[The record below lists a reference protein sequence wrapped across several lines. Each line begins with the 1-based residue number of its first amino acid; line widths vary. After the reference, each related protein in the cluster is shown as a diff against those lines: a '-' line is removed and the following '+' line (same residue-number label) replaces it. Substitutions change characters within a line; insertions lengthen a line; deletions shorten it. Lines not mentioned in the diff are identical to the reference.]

1 MKLCEKL
8 RKIRLEKGLTQN
20 DLATKLYVSYQ
31 AVSQW
36 ENGTTTPDISTL
48 VKLAQELDISLDE
61 LFELNPKLENVQVKG
76 AKEETLY
83 ILLVKGNQ
91 LTKLIDYQEYVKH
104 DDTLQIE
111 YDGDIKDIYSH
122 FSITVKGDVNDTVAA
137 GDSVTCGNVGK
148 NVSAGDSVTCGN
160 VDGSVSAGDSV
171 ACGNVGGTVTAG
183 DGVACGNIDG
193 NVRAS
198 EVNAYSINGSVD
210 ASVVNIKKEN

>member
-104 DDTLQIE
+104 NDTLQIE
-111 YDGDIKDIYSH
+111 YDGDIRNICSH
-122 FSITVKGDVNDTVAA
+122 FSITVKGDVLDTVAA
-137 GDSVTCGNVGK
+137 GDSVTCGNVE
-148 NVSAGDSVTCGN
+148 
-160 VDGSVSAGDSV
+160 GSVSAGDSV

-183 DGVACGNIDG
+183 DDVACGNIDG